1 MRSRSGGQQGRVI
14 ADEGRFLLAATQGA
28 LFRCTGV
35 YKSERERARLEERER
50 EWVRQR
56 GYMGDYKDWTFK
68 QRDHQRC
75 SAEIPLITDTVF
87 LLAVTPPLPSTPTSH
102 HHAPHPEP
110 SKLCKQPLLH
120 ANKGT
125 KNASGASKRQG
136 FPNPFL
142 HFSVL
147 KELPFLSFHPFF
159 SLLFMH
165 SLICTCWL

>member
-1 MRSRSGGQQGRVI
+1 
-14 ADEGRFLLAATQGA
+14 
-28 LFRCTGV
+28 
-35 YKSERERARLEERER
+35 
-50 EWVRQR
+50 
-56 GYMGDYKDWTFK
+56 MGDYKDWTFK

-75 SAEIPLITDTVF
+75 CAEIPLITDTML
-87 LLAVTPPLPSTPTSH
+87 LLAVTPPFCPPPPQATIMP
-102 HHAPHPEP
+102 PHPDP

-147 KELPFLSFHPFF
+147 KELPFLFFPSSLHSFPRSTFYARPNLYMLAL
-159 SLLFMH
+159 SLFASGKNWFEPKLFPP
-165 SLICTCWL
+165 IDT